1 LFTLRGG
8 TGTGGEAHRS
18 PHAQEQL
25 RANVQPARSQG
36 YQQQGRVSEMNEIWY
51 VDEGEGFH
59 LVAHVFETKIEAE
72 RYARELFP
80 EESQDLRHARI
91 YCKEVVS
98 FKEV

>member
-1 LFTLRGG
+1 
-8 TGTGGEAHRS
+8 
-18 PHAQEQL
+18 
-25 RANVQPARSQG
+25 
-36 YQQQGRVSEMNEIWY
+36 MNEIWY

-59 LVAHVFETKIEAE
+59 LVANVFETKIEAE

-80 EESQDLRHARI
+80 EESQYLRHARI